1 MLNQNLLDKKDIEIA
16 KLKLMIK
23 DFKEYDEKRK
33 KYYADKMQRLGEL
46 ESFFEELNGQP
57 SENEDENSRIFR
69 LQKKVLNQRLEINR
83 LQKTISN
90 KDIDL
95 EKYKT
100 MEDILNVEEEN
111 RILKKREKELKNENL
126 NLKKTI
132 SELVYKLNKIKDKD
146 KD

>member
-1 MLNQNLLDKKDIEIA
+1 MLNQNLFDKKDIEIA
-16 KLKLMIK
+16 KLKLIIK

-33 KYYADKMQRLGEL
+33 KYYANKMQRLGEL
-46 ESFFEELNGQP
+46 ESFFEELSGQS

-69 LQKKVLNQRLEINR
+69 LQKKVLNQRLELNK

-90 KDIDL
+90 KDIDF

-100 MEDILNVEEEN
+100 MEDILNIEEEN
-111 RILKKREKELKNENL
+111 KVLKKREKELKNENL

-132 SELVYKLNKIKDKD
+132 SELVYKLNKIKDED
-146 KD
+146 

>member
-1 MLNQNLLDKKDIEIA
+1 MLNQNLFDKKDIEIA
-16 KLKLMIK
+16 KLKLIIK

-33 KYYADKMQRLGEL
+33 KYYANKMQRLGEL
-46 ESFFEELNGQP
+46 ESFFEELSGQS

-69 LQKKVLNQRLEINR
+69 LQKKVLNQRLELNK

-90 KDIDL
+90 KDIDF

-100 MEDILNVEEEN
+100 MEDILNIEEEN
-111 RILKKREKELKNENL
+111 KVLKKREKELKNENL

-146 KD
+146 